1 METVRKG
8 RKFLEDSLGQVR
20 TSSAISSIALALT
33 MVNSIKAPLAIE
45 ILKNVSTTEEGD
57 FGWPHVLPKRD
68 AADWLYE
75 SETGRTL
82 KEPVVSKLN

>member
-1 METVRKG
+1 MSKART
-8 RKFLEDSLGQVR
+8 FLEQSVGRVR
-20 TSSAISSIALALT
+20 TSTAISALALALT
-33 MVNSIKAPLAIE
+33 LVRSPKATQAVE

-57 FGWPHVLPKRD
+57 FGWPHLLPKRD

-82 KEPVVSKLN
+82 KEPVMSK